1 MITEIREMNSF
12 EETIHMENIELKKKI
27 EVHQEM
33 IKDLIEVKNKYFE
46 EMRNLQIENEF
57 LKYKNS
63 KYREEIWNQ
72 EINK

>member
-1 MITEIREMNSF
+1 MTEIREMNSF